1 MAACSTK
8 KWRLRVWPAGPSWST
23 GATCPRGSWL
33 NSRSA
38 GIERLDREL
47 NAFGAI
53 FDDHDVLLTRVT
65 SGPAV
70 PAGIRRA

>member
-1 MAACSTK
+1 MLDEEVAF
-8 KWRLRVWPAGPSWST
+8 AGVA
-23 GATCPRGSWL
+23 GQVELVHRGDV
-33 NSRSA
+33 SA
-38 GIERLDREL
+38 RELAELALGRIERLDREL

>member
-1 MAACSTK
+1 MLDEEVAF
-8 KWRLRVWPAGPSWST
+8 AGVA
-23 GATCPRGSWL
+23 GRAELVHRGDL
-33 NSRSA
+33 SA
-38 GIERLDREL
+38 RELVELALGRIERLDREL